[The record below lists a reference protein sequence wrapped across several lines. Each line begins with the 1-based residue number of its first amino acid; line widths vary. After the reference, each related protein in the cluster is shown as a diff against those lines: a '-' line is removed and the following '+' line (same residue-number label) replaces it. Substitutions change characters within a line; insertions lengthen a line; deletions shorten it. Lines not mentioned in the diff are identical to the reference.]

1 MSVTK
6 KYVLIKME
14 TYRDRNDAFT
24 VELSQG
30 HESLFSYR
38 CCCDAHNKEFDT
50 EEEAINYL
58 NEKELYGDWLCVP
71 MYRRNWWKD
80 EE

>member
-14 TYRDRNDAFT
+14 TYRDRNDIFT
-24 VELSQG
+24 VELNQG
-30 HESLFSYR
+30 HGSLHHR
-38 CCCDAHNKEFDT
+38 CCYDAYNKEFDT

>member
-14 TYRDRNDAFT
+14 TYRDKNDTFT
-24 VELSQG
+24 VELNQG
-30 HESLFSYR
+30 HESLCHR
-38 CCCDAHNKEFDT
+38 CCRDAHNKEFDT

-71 MYRRNWWKD
+71 MYRRNWLED
-80 EE
+80 D